1 MEVIIVS
8 FSTDLIIKNGLVPS
22 TQFRRLKS
30 NLTHILIQ
38 NECMKTTQTNAKP
51 FNKKDEYR
59 DKSSMKKRIKRKQL
73 FRSLTLKVIKN
84 YQSVK

>member
-30 NLTHILIQ
+30 NLTQILIQ
-38 NECMKTTQTNAKP
+38 NECMKTTQTNAKSD
-51 FNKKDEYR
+51 NKKDEYR

-73 FRSLTLKVIKN
+73 FR
-84 YQSVK
+84 